1 MAGLTKSVSPCLKR
15 FLLRTDM
22 EIAIKNAALL
32 AGDFSN
38 AEYIRGMCELLA
50 MLYPCLGVDPYGRA
64 EWFESRIREIAV

>member
-1 MAGLTKSVSPCLKR
+1 
-15 FLLRTDM
+15 M